1 MTDKV
6 QNFIHL
12 NMSLIDSD
20 EWDTVQYLAYKTLG
34 SDFLGEFNQAML
46 DAGIDPLVGVQKVY
60 VRAFAGC
67 KGPIKLYPECKK
79 IDMCGF
85 MNTSIEDFT
94 VPEGVEFIGGR
105 GFSDCLRL
113 KTIYLPKTL
122 NHLGPCVFLNC
133 PQLTKI
139 VYNGSEA
146 EFKAIDKADGDSPF
160 SWFTFS
166 TRLKSIDCVVE
177 CTDANIR
184 IGGHG
189 QI

>member
-6 QNFIHL
+6 ENFIHL
-12 NMSLIDSD
+12 NIDLIDSN
-20 EWDTVQYLAYKTLG
+20 EWDNIQYLAYKMLG

-46 DAGIDPLVGVQKVY
+46 DAGIDPLIGVQKVY

-105 GFSDCLRL
+105 GFSDCLYL

-133 PQLTKI
+133 PNLTKI

-160 SWFTFS
+160 AWFTFS
-166 TRLKSIDCVVE
+166 TRLKSIECVVE